1 MPFLSK
7 FGRVSTREKRGE
19 SFMGVKISVLSVGKV
34 KDKYLQLGIDE
45 FRKRLSR
52 FCKLELIEVK
62 DEPISDNASDKELDQ
77 VRAKEGQLVANKIPD
92 GAFVIV
98 MDIDG
103 GQLTSE
109 QLASKIRDIGTYG
122 QSHIM
127 FVIGGSVG
135 LDDVIKKRADLKLSF
150 SKMTFPHQL
159 FKLMLLE
166 QVYRAF
172 KINANESY
180 HK

>member
-1 MPFLSK
+1 MK
-7 FGRVSTREKRGE
+7 VT
-19 SFMGVKISVLSVGKV
+19 VISVGKV

-45 FRKRLSR
+45 FKKRLSR

-62 DEPISDNASDKELDQ
+62 DEALAEKASDRDLEI
-77 VRAKEGQLVANKIPD
+77 VRHKEGQLILNKLSEMVY
-92 GAFVIV
+92 VIV

-103 GQLTSE
+103 KQLRSE
-109 QLASKIRDIGTYG
+109 GLADKMREIVTYE
-122 QSHIM
+122 QSHIV
-127 FVIGGSVG
+127 FIIGGSVG
-135 LDDVIKKRADLKLSF
+135 LSDEVKKRADMKLSF

-166 QVYRAF
+166 QVYRAC

>member
-1 MPFLSK
+1 
-7 FGRVSTREKRGE
+7 
-19 SFMGVKISVLSVGKV
+19 MGIKVTVISVGKI

-45 FRKRLSR
+45 FKKRLSR
-52 FCKLELIEVK
+52 FCRLEVIEVK
-62 DEPISDNASDKELDQ
+62 DEPIPERASDKELEI
-77 VRAKEGQLVANKIPD
+77 VREKEGQLILGRLSEAAYVVA
-92 GAFVIV
+92 

-103 GQLTSE
+103 KHLTSC
-109 QLASKIRDIGTYG
+109 QLADKMQHIATYES
-122 QSHIM
+122 SHLFFI
-127 FVIGGSVG
+127 IGGSVG
-135 LDDVIKKRADLKLSF
+135 LAECVKKRADMKLSF

-166 QVYRAF
+166 QIYRAF

>member
-1 MPFLSK
+1 
-7 FGRVSTREKRGE
+7 
-19 SFMGVKISVLSVGKV
+19 MGIKVTVISVGKV

-45 FRKRLSR
+45 FKKRLNR
-52 FCKLELIEVK
+52 FCKLELVEVK
-62 DEPISDNASDKELDQ
+62 DEALADKLSDKELYL
-77 VRAKEGQLVANKIPD
+77 VREKEGKLILSKLPEVAYVV
-92 GAFVIV
+92 A

-103 GQLTSE
+103 KQLSSE
-109 QLASKIRDIGTYG
+109 QLADKIQDVATYG
-122 QSHIM
+122 QSHII
-127 FVIGGSVG
+127 FIIGGSVG
-135 LDDVIKKRADLKLSF
+135 LSDEVKKCADMKLSF

-172 KINANESY
+172 KINVNEVY

>member
-1 MPFLSK
+1 
-7 FGRVSTREKRGE
+7 
-19 SFMGVKISVLSVGKV
+19 MGIKVTVISVGKV

-45 FRKRLSR
+45 FKKRLSR

-62 DEPISDNASDKELDQ
+62 SEALTDGLSAKDLDI
-77 VRAKEGQLVANKIPD
+77 VREKEGRLILSKLTEASYTIAMNIN
-92 GAFVIV
+92 GN
-98 MDIDG
+98 
-103 GQLTSE
+103 QLTSE
-109 QLASKIRDIGTYG
+109 ELADKMQHIATYG
-122 QSHIM
+122 QSHVVFI
-127 FVIGGSVG
+127 IGGSVG
-135 LDDVIKKRADLKLSF
+135 LSEEVKRRSDMKLSF

-172 KINANESY
+172 KINTNESY

>member
-1 MPFLSK
+1 MAV
-7 FGRVSTREKRGE
+7 RVT
-19 SFMGVKISVLSVGKV
+19 VVSVGKV
-34 KDKYLQLGIDE
+34 KDKYLQLGVDE
-45 FRKRLSR
+45 FKKRLSR
-52 FCKLELIEVK
+52 FCKLELIELK
-62 DEPISDNASDKELDQ
+62 DEALIDGASEKDLEI
-77 VRAKEGQLVANKIPD
+77 VRQKEGGLILSKLPDASYVVA
-92 GAFVIV
+92 

-103 GQLTSE
+103 KQLSSE
-109 QLASKIRDIGTYG
+109 ELADKMEDIATYG
-122 QSHIM
+122 KSHIV
-127 FVIGGSVG
+127 FIIGGSVG
-135 LDDVIKKRADLKLSF
+135 LADEVKKRADMRLSF

>member
-1 MPFLSK
+1 MLFLRPA
-7 FGRVSTREKRGE
+7 GTVPTVEKWGE
-19 SFMGVKISVLSVGKV
+19 IFMGLKVSILSVGKV

-45 FRKRLSR
+45 FCKRLSR
-52 FCKLELIEVK
+52 FCKLELVEVK
-62 DEPISDNASDKELDQ
+62 DEPLTENASEKELEL
-77 VRAKEGQLVANKIPD
+77 VRAKEGRLIANKIPD
-92 GAFVIV
+92 GAFVV
-98 MDIDG
+98 AMDIDG
-103 GQLTSE
+103 KQISSE
-109 QLASKIRDIGTYG
+109 QLAIKIRDIGTYG
-122 QSHIM
+122 QSHII

-135 LDDVIKKRADLKLSF
+135 LDPKIKQRADLKLSF

>member
-1 MPFLSK
+1 MGLK
-7 FGRVSTREKRGE
+7 VS
-19 SFMGVKISVLSVGKV
+19 IISVGKV

-52 FCKLELIEVK
+52 FCKLDLIEVK
-62 DEPISDNASDKELDQ
+62 DEPLTDNASEKELDL
-77 VRAKEGQLVANKIPD
+77 VREKEGRLIASKIPE
-92 GAFVIV
+92 GAFVIA

-103 GQLTSE
+103 QQLSSE
-109 QLASKIRDIGTYG
+109 QLASKIRDITTYG
-122 QSHIM
+122 QSHIILI
-127 FVIGGSVG
+127 IGGSVG
-135 LDDVIKKRADLKLSF
+135 LTTEIKKRADLKLSF

-166 QVYRAF
+166 QIYRAF